1 MKVQALLSNCS
12 FSSHYHSDQPVDS
25 LTAFKMAVNL
35 AHHLM
40 LLMLIAKR
48 LLLHAKYTPQHLFV
62 GDWVGIYIKMFSS
75 FSQKKLRKKVVKIDL
90 REM

>member
-1 MKVQALLSNCS
+1 
-12 FSSHYHSDQPVDS
+12 
-25 LTAFKMAVNL
+25 
-35 AHHLM
+35 M
-40 LLMLIAKR
+40 LVAKR